1 MRYTIWRI
9 GPGGEKFP
17 LSTLGAISSRQR
29 AFDRARSFTDRLKQ
43 LEPDS
48 EDRFIVQDEEG
59 RELKSA

>member
-17 LSTLGAISSRQR
+17 LSTLGAISSRER
-29 AFDRARSFTDRLKQ
+29 AIDRARGFTERLKT
-43 LEPDS
+43 LEPEC
-48 EDRFIVQDEEG
+48 EDRFIVQDEDG